1 MYGSLLFTSDSILLE
16 MSAIKKKKNGQD
28 VRACCAVI
36 SAVPESEES
45 ETKLLAVH
53 FSALYKTQW

>member
-1 MYGSLLFTSDSILLE
+1 
-16 MSAIKKKKNGQD
+16 MSAIKKKKKNGQD
-28 VRACCAVI
+28 VRACYAMI

-53 FSALYKTQW
+53 FSALYKTRRHCLW